1 MAMEMRQQLKMSQQL
16 VMTPQL
22 QQAIKLLQMT
32 RLELQDL
39 VLQELEENP
48 LLEESAEVED
58 VREPDILETSEQEL
72 EPVQDATDF
81 HEVETGEETLRD
93 WDSYLDGYN
102 YSSGEQQYGGDDERP
117 SFENLLTKKGT
128 LTDHLL
134 WQLHMGQYSEMD
146 IRVGE
151 VIIGNVDDSGY
162 LRASL
167 PEIAAASSFPEKS
180 RSRLQEITELNS
192 LSEEELAFMQKV
204 VTSSSLTDEA
214 RTFLLEL
221 ALSAALSQDERDSV
235 HEIATASSFN
245 EEDVL
250 DVLDCI
256 QEFDPPGVAARD
268 LRECLLIQAR
278 GLGMKGSVVEGILL
292 NHLGDLEKRNYK
304 QIARSLKVD
313 LNQVLVAS
321 KIISGFDPR
330 PGSVFSSDDVH
341 YISPDIFVH
350 KVGDDYVVMLN
361 DEGLPN
367 LKVSTQYADAKG
379 NSAIDSQAE
388 HYINDKMRSA
398 VWLIKS
404 IQQRQRTIY
413 KVAKSIIRFQ
423 RDYFDRGIEYLRP
436 LVLRDIAEDIG
447 MHESTISRVTTNKYM
462 QTPQGLLELKYFFNS
477 GLSTSEGDFVASE
490 SVKNKIKEIIEKENP
505 KKPLSD
511 QKIAEMLTGQTVN
524 IARRTVT
531 KYREMLNLGSSSER
545 KRHF

>member
-22 QQAIKLLQMT
+22 QQAIKLLQLT

-39 VLQELEENP
+39 VRQELEENP
-48 LLEESAEVED
+48 LLEETAEIEEIH
-58 VREPDILETSEQEL
+58 EPDALETAEQEL
-72 EPVQDATDF
+72 EPAENTAEF

-102 YSSGEQQYGGDDERP
+102 YSAGEQYSGEDERP
-117 SFENLLTKKGT
+117 SFENLLTRQGT
-128 LTDHLL
+128 LIDHLL

-146 IRVGE
+146 VRVGE
-151 VIIGNVDDSGY
+151 VIIGNIDESGY

-167 PEIAAASSFPEKS
+167 TEIAEAS
-180 RSRLQEITELNS
+180 NA
-192 LSEEELAFMQKV
+192 SEDDVM
-204 VTSSSLTDEA
+204 
-214 RTFLLEL
+214 
-221 ALSAALSQDERDSV
+221 
-235 HEIATASSFN
+235 
-245 EEDVL
+245 DVL
-250 DVLDCI
+250 ECI

-278 GLGMKGSVVEGILL
+278 FLGMKGSVVEGILL
-292 NHLGDLEKRNYK
+292 SHISDLEKRNYK
-304 QIARSLKVD
+304 QIARALKVD
-313 LNQVLVAS
+313 INQVLMAA
-321 KIISGFDPR
+321 KIIGGFDPR
-330 PGSVFSSDDVH
+330 PGSSFNSDDVH

-361 DEGLPN
+361 EEGLPS
-367 LKVSTQYADAKG
+367 LKISNQYADVRG
-379 NSAIDSQAE
+379 NGSIDSQTE
-388 HYINDKMRSA
+388 EYIGEKVRSA
-398 VWLIKS
+398 MWLIKS

-423 RDYFDRGIEYLRP
+423 REYFDRGIEYLRP

-462 QTPQGLLELKYFFNS
+462 QTPQGLFELKYFFNS
-477 GLSTSEGDFVASE
+477 GLSTSEGEFLASE
-490 SVKNKIKEIIEKENP
+490 SVKNMIREIIEKEDS

-511 QKIAEMLTGQTVN
+511 QKIAELLSGQTVN

-531 KYREMLNLGSSSER
+531 KYREMLKFGSSSER

>member
-22 QQAIKLLQMT
+22 QQAIKPLQLT

-39 VLQELEENP
+39 VVQELEENP
-48 LLEESAEVED
+48 LLEESTELEEI
-58 VREPDILETSEQEL
+58 REPDTLEVAEQEI
-72 EPVQDATDF
+72 EPAQDSVDF

-117 SFENLLTKKGT
+117 SFENLLTRKGT
-128 LTDHLL
+128 LIDHLL

-146 IRVGE
+146 VRVGE
-151 VIIGNVDDSGY
+151 VIIGNVDDYGY

-167 PEIAAASSFPEKS
+167 EEIAMASSA
-180 RSRLQEITELNS
+180 TE
-192 LSEEELAFMQKV
+192 
-204 VTSSSLTDEA
+204 D
-214 RTFLLEL
+214 
-221 ALSAALSQDERDSV
+221 
-235 HEIATASSFN
+235 
-245 EEDVL
+245 DVL

-278 GLGMKGSVVEGILL
+278 SLGMKGSIVESILQH
-292 NHLGDLEKRNYK
+292 HLGDLEKRNYK

-313 LNQVLVAS
+313 LNQVLAAS
-321 KIISGFDPR
+321 RIISGFDPR
-330 PGSVFSSDDVH
+330 PGSSFSTDDVQ

-361 DEGLPN
+361 EEGLPN
-367 LKVSTQYADAKG
+367 LKVSTQYSDVRG
-379 NSAIDSQAE
+379 NGTIDSQTE
-388 HYINDKMRSA
+388 HYISDKMRSA
-398 VWLIKS
+398 AWLIKS

-423 RDYFDRGIEYLRP
+423 REYFDHGIEYLRP

-490 SVKNKIKEIIEKENP
+490 SVKIKIKEIIEKENP
-505 KKPLSD
+505 QKPLSD
-511 QKIAEMLTGQTVN
+511 QKIAELLTGQTVN

-531 KYREMLNLGSSSER
+531 KYREMLNFGSSSER

>member
-22 QQAIKLLQMT
+22 QQAIKLLQLT

-39 VLQELEENP
+39 VRQELEENP
-48 LLEESAEVED
+48 LLEETAEVEEIH
-58 VREPDILETSEQEL
+58 EPDALETAEQEL
-72 EPVQDATDF
+72 EPAETAGEF

-102 YSSGEQQYGGDDERP
+102 YSAGEQYSGEDERP
-117 SFENLLTKKGT
+117 SFENLLTRQGT
-128 LTDHLL
+128 LIDHLL

-146 IRVGE
+146 VRVGE
-151 VIIGNVDDSGY
+151 VIIGNIDESGY

-167 PEIAAASSFPEKS
+167 AEIAAAS
-180 RSRLQEITELNS
+180 NA
-192 LSEEELAFMQKV
+192 SEDD
-204 VTSSSLTDEA
+204 VT
-214 RTFLLEL
+214 
-221 ALSAALSQDERDSV
+221 
-235 HEIATASSFN
+235 
-245 EEDVL
+245 DVL
-250 DVLDCI
+250 ECI

-268 LRECLLIQAR
+268 LKECLLIQAR
-278 GLGMKGSVVEGILL
+278 FLGMKGSVVEGILL
-292 NHLGDLEKRNYK
+292 NHISDLEKRNYK
-304 QIARSLKVD
+304 QIARALKVD
-313 LNQVLVAS
+313 INQVLMAS
-321 KIISGFDPR
+321 KIIGGFDPR
-330 PGSVFSSDDVH
+330 PGSSFNSDDVH

-361 DEGLPN
+361 EDGLPS
-367 LKVSTQYADAKG
+367 LKVSNQYADVRG
-379 NSAIDSQAE
+379 NGSIDSHAE
-388 HYINDKMRSA
+388 EYISEKMRSA
-398 VWLIKS
+398 MWLIKS

-423 RDYFDRGIEYLRP
+423 REYFDRGIEYLRP

-462 QTPQGLLELKYFFNS
+462 QTPQGLFELKYFFNS
-477 GLSTSEGDFVASE
+477 GLSTSEGEFLASE
-490 SVKNKIKEIIEKENP
+490 SVKNMIREIIEKEDS

-511 QKIAEMLTGQTVN
+511 QKIAEMLSGQTVN

-531 KYREMLNLGSSSER
+531 KYREMLKFGSSSER

>member
-1 MAMEMRQQLKMSQQL
+1 
-16 VMTPQL
+16 
-22 QQAIKLLQMT
+22 
-32 RLELQDL
+32 
-39 VLQELEENP
+39 
-48 LLEESAEVED
+48 
-58 VREPDILETSEQEL
+58 
-72 EPVQDATDF
+72 
-81 HEVETGEETLRD
+81 VETGEDTLRD

-102 YSSGEQQYGGDDERP
+102 YSSGEQQYGGEDERP

-128 LTDHLL
+128 LIDHLL

-146 IRVGE
+146 VRVGE
-151 VIIGNVDDSGY
+151 VIIGNVDDYGY

-167 PEIAAASSFPEKS
+167 PEIAAASS
-180 RSRLQEITELNS
+180 
-192 LSEEELAFMQKV
+192 
-204 VTSSSLTDEA
+204 
-214 RTFLLEL
+214 
-221 ALSAALSQDERDSV
+221 
-235 HEIATASSFN
+235 AT
-245 EEDVL
+245 EEDVQ

-278 GLGMKGSVVEGILL
+278 NLGMKGSVVENIIL
-292 NHLGDLEKRNYK
+292 NHLADLEKRNYK
-304 QIARSLKVD
+304 QIVRSLKVD
-313 LNQVLVAS
+313 MNQVLAAS
-321 KIISGFDPR
+321 SIISGFDPR
-330 PGSVFSSDDVH
+330 PGSTFSTDDVH

-367 LKVSTQYADAKG
+367 LKVSNQYADVRG
-379 NSAIDSQAE
+379 TGSIDTNAE

-423 RDYFDRGIEYLRP
+423 REYFDRGIEFLRP

-511 QKIAEMLTGQTVN
+511 QKIAELLTDQTVN

>member
-22 QQAIKLLQMT
+22 QQAIKLLQLT

-48 LLEESAEVED
+48 LLEESTEQEEI
-58 VREPDILETSEQEL
+58 REPDTLEVAEQEH
-72 EPVQDATDF
+72 EPSQDSEDF

-128 LTDHLL
+128 LIDHLL

-146 IRVGE
+146 VRVGE
-151 VIIGNVDDSGY
+151 VIIGNVDDYGY
-162 LRASL
+162 LRASIQ
-167 PEIAAASSFPEKS
+167 EIAAASS
-180 RSRLQEITELNS
+180 
-192 LSEEELAFMQKV
+192 
-204 VTSSSLTDEA
+204 
-214 RTFLLEL
+214 
-221 ALSAALSQDERDSV
+221 
-235 HEIATASSFN
+235 AT
-245 EEDVL
+245 EEDVQ

-268 LRECLLIQAR
+268 LRECLLIQA
-278 GLGMKGSVVEGILL
+278 GNLGMKGSVVESILL

-304 QIARSLKVD
+304 QIVRSLKVD
-313 LNQVLVAS
+313 MNQVLVAS
-321 KIISGFDPR
+321 RIISGFDPR
-330 PGSVFSSDDVH
+330 PGSTFSTDDVH

-361 DEGLPN
+361 EEGLPN
-367 LKVSTQYADAKG
+367 LKVSSQYSDVRG
-379 NSAIDSQAE
+379 SGITDSQTE

-398 VWLIKS
+398 AWLIKS

-423 RDYFDRGIEYLRP
+423 REYFDRGIEYLRP

-511 QKIAEMLTGQTVN
+511 QKIAELLTGQTVN

-531 KYREMLNLGSSSER
+531 KYREMLNLGSSAER

>member
-22 QQAIKLLQMT
+22 QQAIKLLQLT
-32 RLELQDL
+32 RLELQEL
-39 VLQELEENP
+39 VIQELEENP
-48 LLEESAEVED
+48 LLEESSEMEEI
-58 VREPDILETSEQEL
+58 REPDTLEVAEQEL
-72 EPVQDATDF
+72 EPVQDTADF
-81 HEVETGEETLRD
+81 HEVETGEDTLRD

-102 YSSGEQQYGGDDERP
+102 YSSGEQQYGGEDERP

-128 LTDHLL
+128 LIDHLL

-146 IRVGE
+146 VRVGE
-151 VIIGNVDDSGY
+151 VIIGNVDDYGY

-167 PEIAAASSFPEKS
+167 PEIAAAS
-180 RSRLQEITELNS
+180 N
-192 LSEEELAFMQKV
+192 
-204 VTSSSLTDEA
+204 
-214 RTFLLEL
+214 
-221 ALSAALSQDERDSV
+221 
-235 HEIATASSFN
+235 AT
-245 EEDVL
+245 EEDVQ
-250 DVLDCI
+250 DVLECI

-268 LRECLLIQAR
+268 LRECLLIQACN
-278 GLGMKGSVVEGILL
+278 LGMKGSIVESILK
-292 NHLGDLEKRNYK
+292 NHLSDLEKRNYK

-313 LNQVLVAS
+313 MNQVLVAS
-321 KIISGFDPR
+321 RIISGFDPR
-330 PGSVFSSDDVH
+330 PGSSFSTDDVH

-361 DEGLPN
+361 EDGLPN
-367 LKVSTQYADAKG
+367 LKVSSQYTDVRGNGTIDTQT
-379 NSAIDSQAE
+379 E
-388 HYINDKMRSA
+388 HYISDKMRSA
-398 VWLIKS
+398 AWLIKS

-423 RDYFDRGIEYLRP
+423 REYFDRGIEYLRP

-477 GLSTSEGDFVASE
+477 GLSTSDGDFVASE
-490 SVKNKIKEIIEKENP
+490 SVKNRIKDIIERENT

-511 QKIAEMLTGQTVN
+511 QKIAELLTSESVN

-531 KYREMLNLGSSSER
+531 KYREMLNLGSSTER